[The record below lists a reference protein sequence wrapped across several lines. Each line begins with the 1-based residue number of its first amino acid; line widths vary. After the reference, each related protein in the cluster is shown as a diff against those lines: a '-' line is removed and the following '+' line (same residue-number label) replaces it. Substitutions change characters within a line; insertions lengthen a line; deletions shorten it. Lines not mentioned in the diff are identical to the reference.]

1 MPQPQQLSPVETPP
15 FPFEPA
21 AEKRAR
27 LAVVEAARRYEET
40 QTALFHAISDCVRD
54 LRQQGMTPEAMV
66 ITMKAFIRHSVL
78 NDPAQRGTVAR
89 PLMDQ
94 VIEWCIHEYY
104 KVR

>member
-1 MPQPQQLSPVETPP
+1 MPQQQQPSPVESPP

-40 QTALFHAISDCVRD
+40 QTALFHAISDCVRA
-54 LRQQGMTPEAMV
+54 LRDQGMTPEAMV
-66 ITMKAFIRHSVL
+66 ITMKAFVRHTVFT
-78 NDPAQRGTVAR
+78 DADHRGTVAR

-104 KVR
+104 RVR